1 MPRLGLGVSGA
12 LGWTY
17 ITNRRDALR
26 LILEAHEQGIR
37 HFDTG
42 HSYCAGEAEVTLGM
56 AVAEIGRG
64 NVFLSTKLGTKAVGR
79 LGRVVQSFSHRDL
92 EESLTTSLRRLRCET
107 IELLMLHSPPSG
119 EVKRGLDFLCDAR
132 ERGLTSLIGA
142 SIAPEQLQL
151 PDVARCDVV
160 MVKHSL
166 SNPLAPSAIERTRAM
181 GVWIIA
187 KRALAVDDGG
197 SRALLPRGLRRADLW
212 YSLRMLKNRVRR
224 PVSAAAPLSSIA
236 DRLQFVLATVDG
248 AVFGSTRAEHVRA
261 NAIIARDMGLLDSGQ

>member
-1 MPRLGLGVSGA
+1 
-12 LGWTY
+12 
-17 ITNRRDALR
+17 
-26 LILEAHEQGIR
+26 LILDAHEHGIR

-56 AVAEIGRG
+56 AVAEAGRG
-64 NVFLSTKLGTKAVGR
+64 NVFLSTKVGTMAVGR
-79 LGRVVQSFSHRDL
+79 LGRVVQSFSHHDL
-92 EESLTTSLRRLRCET
+92 EQSLTTSLRRLRCET
-107 IELLMLHSPPSG
+107 IDLLMLHSPPSG
-119 EVKRGLDFLCDAR
+119 EVTRGLDFLCNTR

-142 SIAPEQLQL
+142 SIVPEQLHL

-166 SNPLAPSAIERTRAM
+166 SNPLAPSEIQRARAM

-187 KRALAVDDGG
+187 KRALAVDNGS

-212 YSLRMLKNRVRR
+212 YSLRTLKNRARGS
-224 PVSAAAPLSSIA
+224 VSVATPLASIA
-236 DRLQFVLATVDG
+236 DRLQFVLTTVDG

-261 NAIIARDMGLLDSGQ
+261 NAIIARDMGLLD